1 MVLCAGKGTRMKSEQ
16 AKVLHPLLG
25 RPLCAW
31 PIAAA
36 AEAGA
41 RPVVVVLGHQADDVR
56 AAIKTQFAS
65 LEPRFAVQTQPLGTA
80 DAVRAAAAELRDASG
95 SVLLLYGDTPLLTA
109 ATLRRLLD
117 AQGSGRGPL
126 ALVSC
131 RAVDPYGYG
140 RLVREG
146 GRVVRVV
153 EERDASDAER
163 RIVEVNAGVY
173 AVDADFLWKALASLK
188 PSNAQG
194 EYYLTD
200 VVALAAAQ
208 GEVAVVAADFEETA
222 GVNDRVELAACARQ
236 LRRRINQGH
245 MRAGVTLEDPDSTT
259 IEGPVE
265 LAADVVVEAFVTLR
279 GRTRLAE
286 GARIGQGSVLS
297 DVDVGAQTEVRPYC
311 VMEQSRVGARCVLG
325 PFARLRPGSEL
336 AEGVHLGNFV
346 ETKKARI
353 GKGSKANH
361 LSYLGDAVVGAGVNV
376 GAGTIT
382 CNYDGVAKHLT
393 ELGDGVFIGS
403 DTQLRGA
410 GQGGGG
416 RLHRRRHH
424 RHRGC
429 AGGRPGP
436 LPDAPGGEGR
446 LGAQAPGAAEGQAVT
461 EGPGRA
467 WHRDPG
473 FAAGPAPVAEE
484 RHHVRHRRLRRDSSS
499 AAPSS
504 STG

>member
-1 MVLCAGKGTRMKSEQ
+1 MGHGPAAVVLCAGKGTRMKSEQ

-41 RPVVVVLGHQADDVR
+41 RPVVAVLGHQADDVR

-65 LEPRFAVQTQPLGTA
+65 LEPRFAVQAQPLGTA

-95 SVLLLYGDTPLLTA
+95 SVLLLYGDTPLLTP

-131 RAVDPYGYG
+131 VAVDPYGYG

-153 EERDASDAER
+153 EERDASEAER

-222 GVNDRVELAACARQ
+222 GVNDRVDLAACARE
-236 LRRRINQGH
+236 LRRRINQAH

-265 LAADVVVEAFVTLR
+265 LAADVVLEAFVTLR
-279 GRTRLAE
+279 GRTRVAE

-297 DVDVGAQTEVRPYC
+297 DVELGAQTEVRPYC

-361 LSYLGDAVVGAGVNV
+361 LSYLGDAVLGAGVNV
-376 GAGTIT
+376 GAGTII

-393 ELGDGVFIGS
+393 EVGDGVFIGS
-403 DTQLRGA
+403 DTQL
-410 GQGGGG
+410 
-416 RLHRRRHH
+416 L
-424 RHRGC
+424 
-429 AGGRPGP
+429 
-436 LPDAPGGEGR
+436 APVKVGEG
-446 LGAQAPGAAEGQAVT
+446 AFIAAGTTVT
-461 EGPGRA
+461 EDVPADALALSRTPQVVKPGWARK
-467 WHRDPG
+467 RR
-473 FAAGPAPVAEE
+473 E
-484 RHHVRHRRLRRDSSS
+484 RLKGK
-499 AAPSS
+499 P
-504 STG
+504 